1 MGVGDLYNVLFV
13 TFCLGEGG
21 GGGPCIPLMAPL
33 LHDPWKNSKRGG
45 GRGQIKSE
53 ADFMTVPQRLS

>member
-21 GGGPCIPLMAPL
+21 GGT
-33 LHDPWKNSKRGG
+33 LHTINGL
-45 GRGQIKSE
+45 IT
-53 ADFMTVPQRLS
+53 A

>member
-1 MGVGDLYNVLFV
+1 MMHNGGRGSKQCPVCYVLF
-13 TFCLGEGG
+13 GG
-21 GGGPCIPLMAPL
+21 LCILLMASL
-33 LHDPWKNSKRGG
+33 LHDTWKNSKRGG

>member
-1 MGVGDLYNVLFV
+1 MGVGDLNNVLFV

-21 GGGPCIPLMAPL
+21 LCIPLMASL
-33 LHDPWKNSKRGG
+33 LHDTWKNSKRGG